1 MLTAK
6 GEATRARIM
15 DATAEL
21 VVAKGVTN
29 TCLDD
34 VLAATST
41 SKSQLFHYFP
51 DGKDELLA
59 TVEAR
64 EAARILDDQRPV
76 IDALDSWEAWDAWA
90 DRLKEIYRRKI
101 DGCPVAALSGRTGRA
116 AGSPDP
122 GKELYTAWLAALRT
136 GVEAMQACGLIR
148 LDADAEH
155 LAMATL
161 ATVQGGAGMMQ
172 TAGSLVPLDV
182 AIDAAISHLR
192 TFATTA
198 RD

>member
-1 MLTAK
+1 MATVLTAK
-6 GEATRARIM
+6 GERTKARIL

-34 VLAATST
+34 VLAATGT

-64 EAARILDDQRPV
+64 EAERILDDQRPA
-76 IDALDSWEAWDAWA
+76 IDHLDSWEGWESWA
-90 DRLKEIYRRKI
+90 DQLKVMYRSKLL
-101 DGCPVAALSGRTGRA
+101 GCPVAALSGRSGKDPDA
-116 AGSPDP
+116 AAPARD
-122 GKELYTAWLAALRT
+122 LYTAWLAALT
-136 GVEAMQACGLIR
+136 AGITAMQERGL
-148 LDADAEH
+148 LDPDADPEH

-172 TAGSLVPLDV
+172 TSGSVVPLDV
-182 AIDAAISHLR
+182 AVDAAIGYLR
-192 TFATTA
+192 TFAT
-198 RD
+198 